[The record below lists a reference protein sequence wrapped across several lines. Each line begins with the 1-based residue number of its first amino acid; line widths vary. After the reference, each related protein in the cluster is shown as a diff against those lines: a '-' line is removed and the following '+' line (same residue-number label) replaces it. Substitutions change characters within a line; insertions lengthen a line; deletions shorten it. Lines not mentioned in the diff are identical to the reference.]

1 MHLAQ
6 RKYVYDLFKKFMNA
20 FKRVQFG
27 LLFVRR
33 TGGKGGMLKKP
44 KKRKRVKTNIKTNH
58 NYSWAPSVL
67 SLEKN

>member
-6 RKYVYDLFKKFMNA
+6 RKYVYDLFKGFMNA

-33 TGGKGGMLKKP
+33 TGGGGHAKEAKK
-44 KKRKRVKTNIKTNH
+44 TQT
-58 NYSWAPSVL
+58 S
-67 SLEKN
+67 